1 MAPSA
6 TANSPNS
13 PTSPPTDISE
23 NNLQPFFVLRE
34 ATSSHNKSNERPN
47 KTPKTRRRIDL
58 SPSKNKE
65 TEKPEGE
72 SDDHEFVHQRMEA
85 FELIWS
91 KIEST
96 IKDVLRDLNTSVFDE
111 IYRWIRES
119 FNSIKSCGEPS
130 FLEAT
135 QSFPAAKDVT
145 SKKLFTG
152 LVLTKNLEFADDLL
166 TFKELG
172 LHLKSQGCYL
182 ANLSS
187 LDFSVKNGIG
197 GCLRSLLRQL
207 VMVTLDAPDISILAT
222 WYREQG
228 DCTNPVVI
236 IIDDLERCC
245 GSVLSD
251 FIIMLCEWVL
261 KIPVILIMGVATTL
275 DAVRNILPANMLHH
289 LCPCKFI
296 FGTPSERMDAIVE
309 AVLVKQ
315 CSGFSIGHKVAVFLR
330 NYFVSHDGT
339 LTSFIRALKI
349 ACAQHFSMEPLS
361 FMLLWF
367 LEEDNKV
374 LHGENYGLSPEN
386 MCKHAFELPSC
397 LRKKMVE
404 QNGDTLVHGL
414 SELKKLCSQWSNIV
428 MCLYE
433 AGKCDKV
440 RLLDLFCEALDP
452 ESDMS
457 RVCNAQKG
465 LQKDIVVSPRTQDMH
480 VKNPS
485 LQKDG
490 FIGCALRK
498 VRDLPAKQLYTVL
511 KGWEKHSADNPQIQ
525 EKVKE
530 LLSTLKFEDI
540 STLKFEDSKNVKHD
554 VIDLSKRNASRSHLH
569 FKDSKVANEKAV
581 RLAEYMIRNHLQ
593 PVECIP
599 FHEIICFK
607 SVDNLQAAL
616 LGHPRRRIQVDLLEF
631 HNIIH
636 CSCCR
641 RSGNSLL
648 PSVHDSSIM
657 YSLAQE
663 HGDLVNLHDWYQS
676 FKSVILSS
684 SNKGKHRSKHSPS
697 PKKRK
702 VTTETAKPSE
712 ASIQA
717 RFCRAVTEL
726 QITGLIRMPG
736 KRRPDYV
743 QRVAFGL

>member
-1 MAPSA
+1 MRYIGGFESLL
-6 TANSPNS
+6 TALNHV
-13 PTSPPTDISE
+13 E
-23 NNLQPFFVLRE
+23 NLLFLKQLNPFLLQKML
-34 ATSSHNKSNERPN
+34 
-47 KTPKTRRRIDL
+47 L
-58 SPSKNKE
+58 LKNCLL
-65 TEKPEGE
+65 
-72 SDDHEFVHQRMEA
+72 A
-85 FELIWS
+85 L
-91 KIEST
+91 
-96 IKDVLRDLNTSVFDE
+96 
-111 IYRWIRES
+111 
-119 FNSIKSCGEPS
+119 
-130 FLEAT
+130 FL
-135 QSFPAAKDVT
+135 
-145 SKKLFTG
+145 
-152 LVLTKNLEFADDLL
+152 LVKNLEFADDLL

>member
-289 LCPCKFI
+289 LCPC
-296 FGTPSERMDAIVE
+296 
-309 AVLVKQ
+309 
-315 CSGFSIGHKVAVFLR
+315 HKVAVFLR

>member
-172 LHLKSQGCYL
+172 LHLKSQGCYV

-296 FGTPSERMDAIVE
+296 FGTLSERMDAIVE

-498 VRDLPAKQLYTVL
+498 VSYIRCL
-511 KGWEKHSADNPQIQ
+511 KVGKNIR
-525 EKVKE
+525 
-530 LLSTLKFEDI
+530 LITLR
-540 STLKFEDSKNVKHD
+540 
-554 VIDLSKRNASRSHLH
+554 RNASRSHLH

-726 QITGLIRMPG
+726 QITGLIRMPV
-736 KRRPDYV
+736 KEKHSCRRLLYNSEG
-743 QRVAFGL
+743 RVKANCHV